1 MEGKTVKK
9 KMKVAAVVAVFAVT
23 VCFSWQICSITTS
36 AAETERAAGESVH
49 SYRHTEKYRFDE
61 DGNPINEAVF
71 GDSDEATYPFL
82 YKSYISTGSEF
93 GQPSSQRLPIKL
105 MTSYLSLIHI

>member
-1 MEGKTVKK
+1 MKK

-49 SYRHTEKYRFDE
+49 SYRHTENIVLTRTVIRSTKLFSVTATKQPTPFCIKAIFPPVR
-61 DGNPINEAVF
+61 NS
-71 GDSDEATYPFL
+71 DS
-82 YKSYISTGSEF
+82 
-93 GQPSSQRLPIKL
+93 RL
-105 MTSYLSLIHI
+105 LSGCR

>member
-61 DGNPINEAVF
+61 DGHPMQPTPFCIKAIFPPVRNS
-71 GDSDEATYPFL
+71 DS
-82 YKSYISTGSEF
+82 
-93 GQPSSQRLPIKL
+93 RL
-105 MTSYLSLIHI
+105 LSGCR